1 MMSIETKIS
10 SMTCLFAQLRGDRS
24 GAAAT
29 EFALLFPLLALLLA
43 GIIDFSRLISQRMQV
58 QAAAQAGADYA
69 IRHGW
74 NGPAI
79 AGTIARTSPNAI
91 AADPAPRLVSA
102 CLSGTEIVETV
113 TATCSSG
120 LFTGKY
126 VLATARASFTPLMP
140 WPGLVVPDTIVGT
153 ALTRVQ

>member
-1 MMSIETKIS
+1 MSIETLRS
-10 SMTCLFAQLRGDRS
+10 SIACLFARLGRDRS

-74 NGPAI
+74 NGTAI
-79 AGTIARTSPNAI
+79 AETIARTSPIAI
-91 AADPAPRLVSA
+91 AANPAPRLVSA
-102 CLSGTEIVETV
+102 CLSGTEIVETL
-113 TATCSSG
+113 TPTCSSG

-126 VLATARASFTPLMP
+126 VLASAQASFKPLMP
-140 WPGLVVPDTIVGT
+140 WPGLIVPDTIVST